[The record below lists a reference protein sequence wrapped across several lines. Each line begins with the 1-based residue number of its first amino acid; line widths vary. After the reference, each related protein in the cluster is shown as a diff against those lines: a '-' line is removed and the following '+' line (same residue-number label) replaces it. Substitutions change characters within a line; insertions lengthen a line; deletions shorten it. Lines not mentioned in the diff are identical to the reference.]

1 MMRYLFGGILSLLL
15 IACNSTSLGVCGTA
29 FETTE
34 VQVVK
39 STTRLAS
46 DTRSATVEIF
56 SIRANGV
63 AFGTGTV
70 FKYKGKII
78 VLTAAHVLGGADNAV
93 GIAVDGEKMFATLV
107 YYDELTDLAVLEAP
121 DITEWGVGPMKLRPL
136 MESNL
141 KIGLDVLY
149 SGYPNLSSLLTIEG
163 YIAGL
168 HPRGD
173 IYMHSY
179 GWSGASGSAVF
190 DTSGRL
196 LGVLVAIDV
205 GHGITGMP
213 SIIEDVVVVVPIW
226 KLNFEL
232 LDLNLEP

>member
-15 IACNSTSLGVCGTA
+15 IACQSTSLDVCSGG
-29 FETTE
+29 FGTTE

-46 DTRSATVEIF
+46 DTRGATVEVF
-56 SIRANGV
+56 SVREQGI

-70 FKYKGKII
+70 FKYKGKTI
-78 VLTAAHVLGGADNAV
+78 VLTAAHVVGAVKNAV
-93 GIAVDGEKMFATLV
+93 GITVGGEEMLTTLI
-107 YYDELTDLAVLEAP
+107 YYDELTDLAVLVVP
-121 DITEWGVGPMKLRPL
+121 DITGADPMKLRPL
-136 MESNL
+136 REKNL
-141 KIGLDVLY
+141 KIGQDVLY
-149 SGYPNLSSLLTIEG
+149 SGYPNLSGLLTIEG
-163 YIAGL
+163 YIAGI

-196 LGVLVAIDV
+196 VGVLVALDV
-205 GHGITGMP
+205 GQGYAGMP

-232 LDLNLEP
+232 LDLNLEV